1 LRVLLV
7 VLALAGSRAAR
18 PVLRAPFEGSDSSDK
33 AIAQLQQAKARE
45 VAKAASA
52 AQQANTAIEAARR
65 STSWRRTP
73 FDISTTLLSWNAGS
87 PRSKGTMETQCC
99 SSPAWQG
106 IPENNTPELV
116 VAPGLDGD
124 ELKLVGALLA

>member
-7 VLALAGSRAAR
+7 VLALAGSRAAK
-18 PVLRAPFEGSDSSDK
+18 PVLRALFEGSDSSDK

-65 STSWRRTP
+65 STSLPTAQSKQREAPRLEANAVRHQHNAAELERR
-73 FDISTTLLSWNAGS
+73 IAQKQGNNGNAMLLIAGLA
-87 PRSKGTMETQCC
+87 R
-99 SSPAWQG
+99 
-106 IPENNTPELV
+106 N
-116 VAPGLDGD
+116 PG
-124 ELKLVGALLA
+124 EQHT